1 MLIQAAGLRV
11 AVAANTCS
19 LQALTR
25 ATPAVGAALFVQGQR
40 GNVSTLRS
48 LPWPAGFEA
57 GAWRLVLFYALDI
70 QSCRLNIE
78 YGRAK
83 RTFDL

>member
-25 ATPAVGAALFVQGQR
+25 ATPAVGAALFVQGRR
-40 GNVSTLRS
+40 GNVSSLRS

-57 GAWRLVLFYALDI
+57 GAWRLVLYALDR